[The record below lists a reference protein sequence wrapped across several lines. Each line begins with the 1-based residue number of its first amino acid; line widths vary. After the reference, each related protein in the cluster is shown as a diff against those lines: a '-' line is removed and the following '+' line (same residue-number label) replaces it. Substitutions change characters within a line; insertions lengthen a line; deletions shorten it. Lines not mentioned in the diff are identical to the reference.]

1 MKGFG
6 MGIGTSRTRA
16 IVGASLIGA
25 GVLLSGCA
33 QLVPPASANVDSR
46 FGEALRQARAV
57 QTMNPEASRN
67 TDPVAGI
74 DGESAQKAITVYRN
88 SFREPP
94 ATFNVLNIGGSTLG
108 AGGNP

>member
-1 MKGFG
+1 MR
-6 MGIGTSRTRA
+6 IGTSPSSRA
-16 IVGASLIGA
+16 AAMVLAAAGALA
-25 GVLLSGCA
+25 GCA
-33 QLVPPASANVDSR
+33 SASGNLDAR

-57 QTMNPEASRN
+57 QTLNPEASRN

-74 DGESAQKAITVYRN
+74 DGESAQKTITLYRN

-108 AGGNP
+108 AGGP